1 MDKYL
6 DMHGNDAAMDIHYMT
21 TTVHAEMKKENS

>member
-6 DMHGNDAAMDIHYMT
+6 DMHSNDAMDIHYMT
-21 TTVHAEMKKENS
+21 TTVPAELKKDN